1 MSETSY
7 LFHLIRFLFSADL
20 DQILIS
26 WTFLELHFRL
36 LHDNKTILFFL
47 QISFPTLMA
56 PYLLCSRHCVQH
68 FCAAWKCEIKWTL
81 KPGGFIDDDVDTAWP
96 GYFTLLSQPSEI
108 LKWKFKI
115 FLLAH
120 WSWAATVAFQVADA
134 CPEIQFREG
143 WLEINFDGD
152 QVNIENI

>member
-1 MSETSY
+1 MKYKYKYKDHNEQY
-7 LFHLIRFLFSADL
+7 KSAE
-20 DQILIS
+20 
-26 WTFLELHFRL
+26 WGNL
-36 LHDNKTILFFL
+36 L
-47 QISFPTLMA
+47 
-56 PYLLCSRHCVQH
+56 
-68 FCAAWKCEIKWTL
+68 
-81 KPGGFIDDDVDTAWP
+81 GGFANDDDDTACP